1 MGLLTPADLTQSRRA
16 PKARPTDELRRKL
29 RTSGVDL
36 SRGTGSVTTST
47 SRSPTLEVSSS
58 PYSLTRKRLPA
69 GSVLIRLGASHTVN
83 ALRRRVPNAKP
94 FSDVI
99 DELILEE
106 FAKLPPELRDSD
118 AGSSLLGI
126 DRLAKLRNRLE
137 NPKLRK
143 LLLLA
148 YKRSVKAGKDP
159 RFVWSRLVLTAV
171 VARSLAKPESAK
183 ERLKKSLPMLS
194 AVGSYNGGR
203 ISDDHLVVYANAAYG
218 VA

>member
-1 MGLLTPADLTQSRRA
+1 MRGPVDSRRPHPEPSGA
-16 PKARPTDELRRKL
+16 EGEADRRAATKAAHQRCGSQPGYWFGDDIHF
-29 RTSGVDL
+29 SL
-36 SRGTGSVTTST
+36 SDTRGLFESI
-47 SRSPTLEVSSS
+47 
-58 PYSLTRKRLPA
+58 YSLTRKRLPA

-143 LLLLA
+143 LLLA

-171 VARSLAKPESAK
+171 VAGHWRSRRARS
-183 ERLKKSLPMLS
+183 S
-194 AVGSYNGGR
+194 G
-203 ISDDHLVVYANAAYG
+203 
-218 VA
+218 

>member
-36 SRGTGSVTTST
+36 SRVYWFGDDIHFSLSDTRGLSESI
-47 SRSPTLEVSSS
+47 
-58 PYSLTRKRLPA
+58 YSLTRKRLPA

-106 FAKLPPELRDSD
+106 FAKLPPES
-118 AGSSLLGI
+118 A
-126 DRLAKLRNRLE
+126 
-137 NPKLRK
+137 
-143 LLLLA
+143 
-148 YKRSVKAGKDP
+148 
-159 RFVWSRLVLTAV
+159 TA
-171 VARSLAKPESAK
+171 
-183 ERLKKSLPMLS
+183 MQ
-194 AVGSYNGGR
+194 
-203 ISDDHLVVYANAAYG
+203 AA
-218 VA
+218 AC